1 MVRGRELRKDRF
13 CVVVF
18 GREPEPGR
26 SKTRLAVG
34 VGGAAAAR
42 IYTVTLAN
50 TLDVAFASG
59 ARVILSLASVPS
71 GSWVRDFD
79 VYLELQPPGD
89 LGDRMADA
97 FARRFAEGEDR
108 VMIVGSDCPYLTP
121 EHLRGA
127 AVGLDDADVVLGPA
141 ADGGYWLVAQRAPG
155 VDLFSN
161 IPWSSHNTLS
171 RTQVRLDALGS
182 SWSLL
187 EELADIDTAEDFEAA
202 IEDPRTPGE
211 LARRL
216 LVALN
221 R

>member
-1 MVRGRELRKDRF
+1 MRRDRF

-18 GREPEPGR
+18 GREPAPGR
-26 SKTRLAVG
+26 SKTRLAAG
-34 VGGAAAAR
+34 VGGTAAAR
-42 IYTVTLAN
+42 IYAVILEN
-50 TLDVAFASG
+50 TLDVAVASG
-59 ARVILSLASVPS
+59 GRVILSLASVPS
-71 GSWVRDFD
+71 GGWVRDFD

-97 FARRFAEGEDR
+97 FARRFAEGEER
-108 VMIVGSDCPYLTP
+108 VMIVGSDCPYLAP

-127 AVGLDDADVVLGPA
+127 AVGLDDSDVMLGPA
-141 ADGGYWLVAQRAPG
+141 SDGGYWLVAQRSPG

-161 IPWSSHNTLS
+161 IPWSSHNTLR
-171 RTQVRLDALGS
+171 RTQQRLDAIGA

-187 EELADIDTAEDFEAA
+187 EELADIDTADEFEAA
-202 IEDPRTPGE
+202 IEDPRTPGD

-216 LVALN
+216 LKALK